1 MFDDL
6 ENAINRAVTDP
17 AERAVQFTDIY
28 SIASLVVNIF
38 IAGAFSISTIGL
50 AYAFIQFMMSHGDPK
65 AVEKARN
72 AAFWS
77 ALGIMLALLAVAIKN
92 VVFRG
97 FGATANGLINEDPG
111 F

>member
-1 MFDDL
+1 MFQDL
-6 ENAINRAVTDP
+6 ENSINRAVP
-17 AERAVQFTDIY
+17 AGERVTRIDDIY
-28 SIASLVVNIF
+28 SLAAFIVNIF
-38 IAGAFSISTIGL
+38 IGAAFGISLIGL
-50 AYAFIQFMMSHGDPK
+50 AYAFIQFMMTHGDPK

-77 ALGIMLALLAVAIKN
+77 ILGIILSLLAVAIKN

-97 FGATANGLINEDPG
+97 FGSTANGLINEDPG